1 MTIAAGSRLGPYEIV
16 SPLGAGG
23 MGEVYKARDTRLE
36 RTVAIKV
43 LPEAFAADA
52 ERLVRFR
59 REAKVLASLNHPYIA
74 AIYGL
79 EESGG
84 IEALVL
90 ELVEGETL
98 AERLARGPLPH
109 DEALEI
115 ARQIA
120 EALEAAHER
129 GIVHRDLKPANIKLT
144 PGGQAKVL
152 DFGLAK
158 AFERPLD
165 AAERGL
171 AAATQHPMAGNIVSA
186 LPTEITPTNLTQAG
200 VALGT
205 AAYMSPEQ
213 ARGKAVDKRADVWA
227 FGAVLYEMLTGRHPF
242 SGETVSDILACVLK
256 SDPDWTALP
265 ATTPAAIRRLL
276 RRCLQ
281 KDPRQRLHDIG
292 DARIELEEAAEGT
305 SPNAAPAAKAPSAS
319 RRMFLPG
326 LILGL
331 AIGAVGAGLIVSRFG
346 GDQSRAAMRFV
357 TVTNFSGVEAQPSLS
372 PDGRSVAFVSNRDGS
387 YDIWVGLAAG
397 GRLVRVTNDPSV
409 ESHPSWSP
417 DGTRIAY
424 AKMKE
429 SGLSDIWEIPALGGA
444 PRRVIVDATEPAWS
458 ADGRSFAYS
467 NQATGTVW
475 SCDASG
481 GNARAVTQPD
491 STYRF
496 HRQPAFSHDGR
507 SIVFVRRQGGPYGEL
522 AVAELATGQVRAVTQ
537 DGALV
542 YSPVWSVDD
551 KFLYFASG
559 RGGTVNIWKMP
570 SKGGEPQ
577 QITAGQGDDADLS
590 LSADGKRMV
599 FATYRQNIN
608 IGVADLDIKG
618 QGAGLKWLTSDAARG
633 ELGPAFSPD
642 GKRIAYFSNRKGVE
656 REGIWV
662 MDADG
667 SNAAPLV
674 VDDYQNVFPRWYADG
689 QALLFR
695 SSLARLGLPGDR
707 FRRVAISGG
716 PPDVVV
722 PEQLGL
728 TADID
733 SQGRILSNN
742 VQGRGAIY
750 DPKTKQTRVL
760 EACAGSVFRWSPDGR
775 RIAYLGRQ
783 GGAQAGLWVYDFQNA
798 PRQVFSGW
806 LLQFTWTGPDE
817 LVCEEG
823 KSDLTGVFWRV
834 RADGSGRE
842 KIPLTISLAVM
853 FYQLFPN
860 NTFDVSPDGRRLVV
874 HTMEQQEADIGMIEN
889 VR

>member
-1 MTIAAGSRLGPYEIV
+1 MTIAAGSRLGPYEIL

-23 MGEVYKARDTRLE
+23 MGEVYKARDTRLD

-59 REAKVLASLNHPYIA
+59 REAKVLASLNHPHIA

-84 IEALVL
+84 IEAIVL

-98 AERLARGPLPH
+98 AERLARGPLPP
-109 DEALEI
+109 DEGLEI

-158 AFERPLD
+158 ALVGDVSSPDISTSPTLT
-165 AAERGL
+165 
-171 AAATQHPMAGNIVSA
+171 AAA
-186 LPTEITPTNLTQAG
+186 TQAG

-242 SGETVSDILACVLK
+242 SGETVSDILASVLK

-305 SPNAAPAAKAPSAS
+305 SPDAAPAAKAPSAS
-319 RRMFLPG
+319 WRMLLPG

-331 AIGAVGAGLIVSRFG
+331 AIGAIGAGLIVSRFG
-346 GDQSRAAMRFV
+346 ADRSRIPMRFV
-357 TVTNFSGVEAQPSLS
+357 AVTNFSGVEAQPSLS
-372 PDGRSVAFVSNRDGS
+372 PDGRSVAFVSNRDGR
-387 YDIWVGLAAG
+387 YDIWVGLVAG
-397 GRLVRVTNDPSV
+397 GHLVRVTNDPSV

-424 AKMKE
+424 AKLKE
-429 SGLSDIWEIPALGGA
+429 SGFSDIWEIPALGGGA
-444 PRRVIVDATEPAWS
+444 RRVIIDATEPAWS
-458 ADGRSFAYS
+458 PDGRSFAYS
-467 NQATGTVW
+467 NLATGTIW
-475 SCDASG
+475 SCDTSG

-491 STYRF
+491 SIYRF

-522 AVAELATGQVRAVTQ
+522 AVAELAGGQVRAVTH

-542 YSPVWSVDD
+542 SSPLWSQDD
-551 KFLYFASG
+551 KSLYFASG
-559 RGGTVNIWKMP
+559 RGGAFNIWKIP
-570 SKGGEPQ
+570 SGGGEPQ

-590 LSADGKRMV
+590 LSSDGKRMV
-599 FATYRQNIN
+599 FSTYRQNIN
-608 IGVADLDIKG
+608 IGVADLDVKG
-618 QGAGLKWLTSDAARG
+618 QGASLKWLTSDAARG

-667 SNAAPLV
+667 SNPAPLV

-689 QALLFR
+689 QSLLFR
-695 SSLARLGLPGDR
+695 SSLAQLGLAGDR

-716 PPDVVV
+716 PPEVVV

-728 TADID
+728 TADVD
-733 SQGRILSNN
+733 SQGHILSNN

-760 EACAGSVFRWSPDGR
+760 EACAGSAFRWSPDGR
-775 RIAYLGRQ
+775 RIAYLGRP
-783 GGAQAGLWVYDFQNA
+783 GGAQAGLWVYDFQGA

-806 LLQFTWTGPDE
+806 LLQFSWTGLDE
-817 LVCEEG
+817 FVCEEG

-842 KIPLTISLAVM
+842 KIPLTISLSVM

-860 NTFDVSPDGRRLVV
+860 STFDVSPDGRRLAV
-874 HTMEQQEADIGMIEN
+874 HAMEQQEADIGMIEN